1 VAFRYLRIQMH
12 KVVLLQDEKQRTK
25 NKDPKMY
32 QQPLQVIKEKHE
44 SVIRG
49 HNISLVDTWIG

>member
-1 VAFRYLRIQMH
+1 MH

-49 HNISLVDTWIG
+49 HNISLVDT